1 MKKLLFISLLTFS
14 IDVVAVNWVKIEDNT
29 GGDSFYVDVDDIKK
43 SNGHIYYW
51 NLINFI
57 KPSKNG
63 TYSHISE
70 YKVNCKDGKQTWLSN
85 TFYDQ
90 FMAKGKKI
98 TQRIPVWNHYG
109 STLNEVRS
117 LTPDSIEDKIMK
129 FACAN
134 AK

>member
-14 IDVVAVNWVKIEDNT
+14 INVVAVNWVKIEDNT

-63 TYSHISE
+63 S
-70 YKVNCKDGKQTWLSN
+70 
-85 TFYDQ
+85 
-90 FMAKGKKI
+90 
-98 TQRIPVWNHYG
+98 
-109 STLNEVRS
+109 S
-117 LTPDSIEDKIMK
+117 LADSL
-129 FACAN
+129 
-134 AK
+134 